1 MDERAAEKAIK
12 ALNGFE
18 IKDKRLKV
26 QRAAQGQKQVQLLT
40 AYKNVP
46 EAKQLAI
53 NE

>member
-12 ALNGFE
+12 SLNGLE

-40 AYKNVP
+40 AFKNVP
-46 EAKQLAI
+46 DSKKLSV